1 MDIKILLV
9 DDEPVNI
16 ELLEAILEPGGY
28 GLIKA
33 VNGEEALKYLET
45 NEPDLV
51 LLDIMMP
58 GLSGY
63 AVLEEI
69 RKNRKTAAIP
79 VILITAL
86 TGREERIRGIDAGAD
101 DFISKPFDKAELI
114 SRVKTQV
121 KLSVLR
127 RQIIEK
133 QKLESIM
140 DVIMEGIVVTDELFG
155 ILQMNPGAAR
165 MLDLKEPRGR
175 LDAVLLGKYGH
186 ILDATQIKGDFI
198 INVPE
203 SGAKG
208 PGFMA
213 VDYYRSQ
220 PRENTGSAAFIVFVF
235 RDVTDEY
242 GEKKM
247 KWDFLSMV
255 SDKLLTPLTVISGFA
270 KILGFFAPDERLQ
283 SSVKGIM
290 RSSEIMEKLI
300 NRIAYF
306 VEMENGPAAGRP
318 GILDIRAIAEKLSS
332 DYQRPFEL
340 TTKNEPVQA
349 QYWQKIAVEELL
361 DNAFK
366 FSNQKKLVL
375 NISMDPEI
383 LLVEDNGPGIP
394 EKERAKVFET
404 FFQICKD
411 LTGNIA
417 GAGLGLSIVKKFSE
431 SAGFFVELGEAQ
443 LGGLKVLISRKN
455 FSGKD
460 A

>member
-1 MDIKILLV
+1 
-9 DDEPVNI
+9 
-16 ELLEAILEPGGY
+16 
-28 GLIKA
+28 
-33 VNGEEALKYLET
+33 
-45 NEPDLV
+45 
-51 LLDIMMP
+51 
-58 GLSGY
+58 
-63 AVLEEI
+63 
-69 RKNRKTAAIP
+69 
-79 VILITAL
+79 
-86 TGREERIRGIDAGAD
+86 
-101 DFISKPFDKAELI
+101 
-114 SRVKTQV
+114 
-121 KLSVLR
+121 
-127 RQIIEK
+127 
-133 QKLESIM
+133 
-140 DVIMEGIVVTDELFG
+140 VIMEGIVVTDELFG